1 MYCFNNTNWKK
12 QNLTKLAG
20 GMWVKMLQ
28 NTAVQVNAVGG
39 HTGNQ
44 QGRRRRGQFASSSF
58 IYLVIR
64 NTKVQQLQHSQC
76 LMSKT
81 RFPLAPVT
89 TFIRKVW
96 LQGHDLVLL
105 KNHCQQTQK
114 NI

>member
-12 QNLTKLAG
+12 QNLTQLAG

-28 NTAVQVNAVGG
+28 NTAVQVNAVGDTPVTSREG
-39 HTGNQ
+39 TDK
-44 QGRRRRGQFASSSF
+44 STF

-64 NTKVQQLQHSQC
+64 NTQVQQLQHSQC
-76 LMSKT
+76 LTSKT

-105 KNHCQQTQK
+105 KNPCQQTQK